1 MAKQSYEQGRKKYN
15 NFCQQLRHNVIK
27 DIKKV
32 LTTTDNDNDKKAYFK
47 QRLETAFEDVLL
59 QALNFI
65 SDVYGLDTNWIEI
78 SENVV
83 LELTFSGDGE
93 NFYDRIDRH
102 YSDYLKNNDQIM
114 FLNAIDKIITTESR
128 YIFNHALSSDLKNGA
143 LFCEIIGD
151 NACGNCLDHLGGGKI
166 NPKLLN
172 DLPPYHPN
180 CECAIKYY
188 FDINEDDMEEDS
200 NIEE

>member
-1 MAKQSYEQGRKKYN
+1 MAKQSYEQGKKKYN
-15 NFCQQLRHNVIK
+15 VFCQQLRHNVIK
-27 DIKKV
+27 DIKKI
-32 LTTTDNDNDKKAYFK
+32 LTSDNNIDKKAYFK
-47 QRLETAFEDVLL
+47 QRLETAFEDALL

-65 SDVYGLDTNWIEI
+65 SDVYNLDTNWIQI

-102 YSDYLKNNDQIM
+102 YSDYLKNNDQTI
-114 FLNAIDKIITTESR
+114 FLNAVDKIIATESR

-143 LFCEIIGD
+143 LSCEIIGD
-151 NACGNCLDHLGGGKI
+151 NACGDCLDHLGGGRI

-172 DLPPYHPN
+172 DLPPYHPS
-180 CECAIKYY
+180 CECTIKYY
-188 FDINEDDMEEDS
+188 FDIDQSDNNENNNVEE
-200 NIEE
+200 